1 MCTCLSEKQIKKRLV
16 LDTNVLVSALITN
29 GKPKE
34 LLLRAASGEFQ
45 LVLSVE
51 ILREFVAVIDDAK
64 IRKYVAEE
72 EIIEFLEVLGIIG
85 QIVKVK
91 SRTKIVEEDPSDDVV
106 LNTAYDGKCDY
117 VVSGD
122 NDLLRIEESRMI
134 KIVTARRM
142 LELLGRAKE

>member
-1 MCTCLSEKQIKKRLV
+1 MSEKQIKKRLV

-45 LVLSVE
+45 LVFSAE
-51 ILREFVAVIDDAK
+51 ILREFIAVIDDAK
-64 IRKYVAEE
+64 FRKYVTEE

-85 QIVKVK
+85 QTVKVK
-91 SRTKIVEEDPSDDVV
+91 SRTKIVEDDPSDDVV

-122 NDLLRIEESRMI
+122 NGLLRIKESRMI
-134 KIVTARRM
+134 QIVTARRM
-142 LELLGRAKE
+142 LELLGRPDE